1 MQFIYSI
8 LAWANCVAYPDGR
21 HARARVWDRRMYRF
35 PCLFHL
41 QPNLGNAVGI
51 TSCSPSAMDWKLAL
65 LYVLFCLLTLAL
77 LFCAVLVRIF
87 LHWKNKDVHFPADTS
102 LPTSAPD
109 EEEVRKAEEPT
120 CPILSSPHTEILEN
134 LSPDSRKLWE
144 KLIVLMEKEEV
155 WRDPNLTLNSLSA
168 MLGTNRTRF
177 CHLVQEAGYTGYKD
191 YINRHRI
198 HAFLQL
204 VKTDGTTSIQNAFFS
219 VGYQSKMTALRH
231 FKMYTGM
238 TPTEYLQGLKEGKE
252 KNH

>member
-102 LPTSAPD
+102 LPTSTPD

-155 WRDPNLTLNSLSA
+155 
-168 MLGTNRTRF
+168 
-177 CHLVQEAGYTGYKD
+177 
-191 YINRHRI
+191 
-198 HAFLQL
+198 
-204 VKTDGTTSIQNAFFS
+204 
-219 VGYQSKMTALRH
+219 
-231 FKMYTGM
+231 
-238 TPTEYLQGLKEGKE
+238 
-252 KNH
+252 